1 MTGYDLHEDFSE
13 QDLVAL
19 TRILDQFEAS
29 HIAGNAPPIEQVR
42 AGVEPRCQHYVLLRC
57 VEIELEQAKS
67 VTPQKLDDYLHRFPE
82 IEGELLDV
90 FEEFQSKSTGAF
102 AQPSDTAADS
112 QSPLPHDDATGFP
125 SLLNGEHYTFH
136 SLLGAG
142 NFGTVYRAHSQKLN
156 RDVAI
161 KVLKKAAAPSTG
173 PQSEPGGEV
182 EVLRDLNHPG
192 IVRLIEIEYT
202 RKGQPAIVME
212 LVEGPNLSDYFKQ
225 AGGKLPHQ
233 QAVQIISDIVRT
245 LVVVH
250 QQGVFHFDLK
260 PSNILIRETAGTVQP
275 IIADFGASAF
285 RAQRYGAGAGTPEYA
300 APEQF
305 AGYDSFSRRFGY
317 SHTRGARSDIYSVGI
332 ILYQLLTGEYP
343 FDPDQQKFTTN
354 WRRLLESRKSRPEP
368 PKAIDSAIPARLSD
382 LCLTCLEFNPENRFR
397 SATDLLEALDS
408 LNSPSAEVDT
418 ESDLL
423 RLRPL
428 TSHDRF
434 LYRRLL
440 NAAPNSSLNTQIDPL
455 IQRILPPEDANTSS
469 ILPELVALSAPSG
482 AGKSSWF
489 SAGVLPTLRERD
501 RRDALTV
508 VILNAEE
515 STADPDAGSENTVA
529 RLRQQLIY
537 RLSLPRNTTAS
548 LEEILADWKAT
559 AALQPDRKNSAK
571 KLLLVID
578 QFEQWLSV
586 HGRRKETQLQQ
597 ALRHCDGHL
606 LQTLL
611 IFRSDFIDRAEPF
624 MDACGSPRAHGS
636 NGFSINM
643 LTGEESF
650 AVLDHVLS
658 TPGATLRWPEESDR
672 QSTLQHAAE
681 LLGDADKR
689 HGGVCPAWVVMVA
702 RFLVKH
708 ATAPLPLLH
717 QRSLSDVALS
727 HIRELLEGSAGSRP
741 TLASLYPDIVRCL
754 IDDEAGGDL
763 RRQVGFAQFQNAS
776 LKGTVADDLRQA
788 LQSLE
793 AGDLIVSMQVTTAGC
808 HEQVWQLTHEIWIQP
823 LRQWLEQIRRTKAES
838 LLANRTAA
846 WIKSGD
852 SRHLLNTRELLEVVR
867 NVPAERRS
875 ADHERFIGASRF
887 KVARNWLIALL
898 IAGLLPVWMTVT
910 AVAWRVRAANLRRAT
925 PISEF
930 RDSPWFVKPL
940 IASKLTAELA
950 ESQRNDSDSTSADH
964 EAELLPLR
972 LALLDLVDDNSDQF
986 RRESQAIIAGMNAV
1000 PEKLR
1005 ADVLDVLQ
1013 RHATVIQQTA
1023 VARFDNAMKQATPA
1037 DQAAHRADHAVL
1049 MFLLG
1054 RLTECNTVLTSH
1066 DEDYS
1071 DRTLFISRLA
1081 PWLSIDQA
1089 RRALQDPTLSTLPAT
1104 QAAVLTALDQ
1114 QPQPTADIITVVNE
1128 CLASD
1133 SAAVA
1138 STAQYLQQKWNLP
1151 APDPANR
1158 KLSGANWISIPDFD
1172 LFLIRVQIPADQ
1184 STGTDARELWVAR
1197 TELSVGQIRAMAP
1210 NFIRDSD
1217 GSDTDALPAAKRT
1230 LNEWLEIIN
1239 ALNARCG
1246 FPATWKQRPEGWF
1259 PVAGA
1264 RGFRVLMLDEGL
1276 HVAGAGYPSARPLG
1290 QHLEDSFYF
1299 NELTR
1304 YAVGQSMSG
1313 TEKNGVLAVGS
1324 RRPNAMGFVDG
1335 LGNLS
1340 EVVLD
1345 QFSEDKMAGSK
1356 FAGNLARYTI
1366 GGDFN
1371 NEVQFMRL
1379 DHLGRIPNSDVTL
1392 SEGGI
1397 FRYATMGIRL
1407 VCDASEADLRKA
1419 VATTGK

>member
-1 MTGYDLHEDFSE
+1 MSGYDLHEDFSE

-19 TRILDQFEAS
+19 ATVLDQFEAS
-29 HIAGNAPPIEQVR
+29 QIAGDAPPIEQIR
-42 AGVEPRCQHYVLLRC
+42 DGVEPRCQHYVVLRC

-67 VTPQKLDDYLHRFPE
+67 VTPQQIDDYLNRFPE
-82 IEGELLDV
+82 MEGELLDV
-90 FEEFQSKSTGAF
+90 FEEFQSLGIGAF
-102 AQPSDTAADS
+102 SQPSDTAADS
-112 QSPLPHDDATGFP
+112 QSPPLHEDATGFP
-125 SLLNGEHYTFH
+125 TLLNGEHYTFK

-142 NFGTVYRAHSQKLN
+142 HFGTVYRAHSKKLN

-161 KVLKKAAAPSTG
+161 KVLKKAAASSTR
-173 PQSEPGGEV
+173 PQSQPRDEV
-182 EVLRDLNHPG
+182 EVLRNLNHPG
-192 IVRLIEIEYT
+192 IVKLLEIEYT
-202 RKGQPAIVME
+202 HKGQPALVME
-212 LVEGPNLSDYFKQ
+212 LVEGPNLSDYLKQ
-225 AGGKLPHQ
+225 AGGKLPPR
-233 QAVQIISDIVRT
+233 QAVQISSDIVRA
-245 LVVVH
+245 LMVVH

-260 PSNILIRETAGTVQP
+260 PNNILIRETAGGIQP
-275 IIADFGASAF
+275 IIADFGASTF
-285 RAQRYGAGAGTPEYA
+285 RQLRYRAGAGTPEYA

-317 SHTRGARSDIYSVGI
+317 SHSRGARSDIYSVGI

-343 FDPDQQKFTTN
+343 FDPEQQKLTTN
-354 WRRLLESRKSRPEP
+354 WRRLLESRETRPEP
-368 PKAIDSAIPARLSD
+368 PKAIDSAIPARLSNI
-382 LCLTCLEFNPENRFR
+382 CLICLEFNPDNRFS

-408 LNSPSAEVDT
+408 LNNPATDVDAQS
-418 ESDLL
+418 ELL

-428 TSHDRF
+428 TSNDRL

-440 NAAPNSSLNTQIDPL
+440 NAAPDSSLNSQIEPL
-455 IQRILPPEDANTSS
+455 IQRILPSEDANTNSA
-469 ILPELVALSAPSG
+469 LPRIVALSAPSG

-489 SAGVLPTLRERD
+489 AAGVLPTLRERD
-501 RRDALTV
+501 HRDVLTV
-508 VILNAEE
+508 VSLNAEE
-515 STADPDAGSENTVA
+515 STFDPDAGSENTVS

-548 LEEILADWKAT
+548 LEDILTEWKAT
-559 AALQPDRKNSAK
+559 AAPQTDRKNSTK
-571 KLLLVID
+571 KLLIVID
-578 QFEQWLSV
+578 QFEQWLSI

-597 ALRHCDGHL
+597 ALQHCDGQL

-624 MDACGSPRAHGS
+624 MDACGSPRSHGR
-636 NGFSINM
+636 NGCSIDL
-643 LTGEESF
+643 LTGEESS

-658 TPGATLRWPEESDR
+658 TPGAASRWPQESDR
-672 QSTLQHAAE
+672 QNAQLHAGK

-702 RFLVKH
+702 RFLIKH
-708 ATAPLPLLH
+708 ASDPLQLQH
-717 QRSLSDVALS
+717 QHSLSDVALS
-727 HIRELLEGSAGSRP
+727 HLRDLLEGPMGSP
-741 TLASLYPDIVRCL
+741 PPLASLYPDIVRCL
-754 IDDEAGGDL
+754 IDDEAGDDL
-763 RRQVGFAQFQNAS
+763 RRQVGFSQFQNAS
-776 LKGTVADDLRQA
+776 LKSTAADDLRHA
-788 LQSLE
+788 LQNLQSE
-793 AGDLIVSMQVTTAGC
+793 DLIVCLQVTRDGRQQ
-808 HEQVWQLTHEIWIQP
+808 QVWQLTHEIWIQP

-846 WIKSGD
+846 WVKSGD
-852 SRHLLNTRELLEVVR
+852 SRHLLSTRELLEVVR

-887 KVARNWLIALL
+887 KVARNWLLAML

-910 AVAWRVRAANLRRAT
+910 AVAWGVRAANLGRAT

-930 RDSPWFVKPL
+930 RDAPWFVKSL
-940 IASKLTAELA
+940 IVSTLTGQLA
-950 ESQRNDSDSTSADH
+950 DRQRNAPDAGSADH
-964 EAELLPLR
+964 TTELLPLR
-972 LALLDLVDDNSDQF
+972 LALVDLVNENSDQF
-986 RRESQAIIAGMNAV
+986 RLQSEAIIDRMHAV

-1005 ADVLDVLQ
+1005 GDVLDILQ
-1013 RHATVIQQTA
+1013 RRATAIQQLA
-1023 VARFDNAMKQATPA
+1023 VVRFDNAMKQATPG
-1037 DQAAHRADHAVL
+1037 DQAALRADHAML

-1054 RLTECNTVLTSH
+1054 RLTECNAALTSH
-1066 DEDYS
+1066 DEDDS

-1081 PWLSIDQA
+1081 AWLSIDQA
-1089 RRALQDPTLSTLPAT
+1089 CRSLQDPTLSTLPAT

-1114 QPQPTADIITVVNE
+1114 QPQPTADMITVVNE

-1151 APDPANR
+1151 ASDPATR
-1158 KLSGANWISIPDFD
+1158 KQSGVDWIRIPEFD

-1210 NFIRDSD
+1210 NLIRDSD
-1217 GSDTDALPAAKRT
+1217 GSDTDALPAANRT
-1230 LNEWLEIIN
+1230 LNEWLEIIS
-1239 ALNARCG
+1239 ALNERCG
-1246 FPATWKQRPEGWF
+1246 FPVTWKQRSEGWI
-1259 PVAGA
+1259 PVADA

-1290 QHLEDSFYF
+1290 QHLDDAFYF
-1299 NELTR
+1299 SELTK

-1345 QFSEDKMAGSK
+1345 QFSEDKMAGSR

-1392 SEGGI
+1392 SDGSI
-1397 FRYATMGIRL
+1397 FRDATMGIRL
-1407 VCDASEADLRKA
+1407 VCDASEADLREA
-1419 VATTGK
+1419 AAAFGK